1 MKKFL
6 IDSDIL
12 IDFLRGIEGARDY
25 FSMVVVWYNSVFYRH
40 LHSFLQ

>member
-25 FSMVVVWYNSVFYRH
+25 LSIAV
-40 LHSFLQ
+40 